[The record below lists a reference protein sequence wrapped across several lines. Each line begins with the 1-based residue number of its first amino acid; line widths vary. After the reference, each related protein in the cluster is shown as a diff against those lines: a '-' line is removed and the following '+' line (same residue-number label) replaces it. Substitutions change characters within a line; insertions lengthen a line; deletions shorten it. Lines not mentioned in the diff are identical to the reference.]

1 MYTTVLN
8 LITRAY
14 YLIWLHGIHLWN
26 KEIQIKHPEDCE
38 VVMSTSNQL
47 SVDIWTDSITSNIYY
62 RLNKRLKSYDII
74 CYLYISIFATF
85 TMIILLQPERNVY
98 FFKYVFYVHILTKW
112 WFNDQTFTRTCTQH
126 VSKS

>member
-38 VVMSTSNQL
+38 VVMSTSNQV

-62 RLNKRLKSYDII
+62 RLDKRLKSYAII

-85 TMIILLQPERNVY
+85 KWLFCFNLKETYTFSSTCFTYIFWRNDRSKVKENIHAY
-98 FFKYVFYVHILTKW
+98 MYS
-112 WFNDQTFTRTCTQH
+112 TCQ
-126 VSKS
+126 